1 MHAARFSQWS
11 GQCFSL
17 NITNHITTPARPGG
31 GQGEKEKNMFKKQ
44 EDCQTKVMKIKLTP
58 KRFEEIKSEAD
69 AAGLTISDYVRLK
82 IEGVPI
88 IAKVD
93 IGAVKEL
100 SKQGGNLRSLSK
112 EIFDKEIKS
121 KMWEVLKA
129 METCIIK
136 ISE

>member
-1 MHAARFSQWS
+1 
-11 GQCFSL
+11 
-17 NITNHITTPARPGG
+17 
-31 GQGEKEKNMFKKQ
+31 MFKKP

-58 KRFEEIKSEAD
+58 ARFKEIKEEAD
-69 AAGLTISDYVRLK
+69 ASGLTISDYVRLK

-112 EIFDKEIKS
+112 EIFDKEIKD
-121 KMWEVLKA
+121 KMWTVLKA

>member
-1 MHAARFSQWS
+1 
-11 GQCFSL
+11 
-17 NITNHITTPARPGG
+17 
-31 GQGEKEKNMFKKQ
+31 MFKKQ

-58 KRFEEIKSEAD
+58 ARFNEIKSEAD

-93 IGAVKEL
+93 INAVKEL

-112 EIFDKEIKS
+112 EIFDKEIKA
-121 KMWEVLKA
+121 KMWAVLQD
-129 METCIIK
+129 MQTCVNK
-136 ISE
+136 ISGN

>member
-1 MHAARFSQWS
+1 
-11 GQCFSL
+11 
-17 NITNHITTPARPGG
+17 
-31 GQGEKEKNMFKKQ
+31 MFKKQ

-93 IGAVKEL
+93 IVAVKEL

-112 EIFDKEIKS
+112 EIFDKEIKD
-121 KMWEVLKA
+121 KMWAVLKA